1 MSYTFNSILITSTII
16 SNGMKKSMMPVTS
29 RVKNIVNTLLL
40 GIISLSAQAQDD
52 SVFKPSGKLWGLAYG
67 DIAYKSN
74 ADSLNRGGVNQY
86 TGIKQGESIFQF
98 RRIYLGYD
106 YAISRRFSAEFLLA
120 AEDNE
125 TSSALATPV
134 TSGDLLVDSKL
145 AMSVKLANIK
155 WKNIFRG
162 SDLTLGQSYTP
173 AAVLTSEVVWD
184 YRCIERTVSDIRR
197 TPTYDMGAKL
207 SGTIYNTP
215 GTEVGYSLM
224 AGNGTLAKPEND
236 PFKWFYGDV
245 YAKLLSKRIIID
257 LYADYTKINWTAY
270 WHHDRSMLKG
280 MIAYTAPKFTVGV
293 EAFMNSIMNDDIVT
307 TKTGLDTITNKA
319 MAISV
324 FARGRIYRD
333 ILGFFVRYDNYNPSG
348 NNTNSLYT
356 KDAPITA
363 TYDPNT
369 KEQFFTA
376 GIDYSP
382 ISKIHI
388 MPNVWY
394 NEYDNAGP
402 QNLRNGYDLV
412 YRLSLYYVYGK

>member
-1 MSYTFNSILITSTII
+1 MLYAKAIKYTLNASLIFLFSMSANAQEDSAF
-16 SNGMKKSMMPVTS
+16 KS
-29 RVKNIVNTLLL
+29 
-40 GIISLSAQAQDD
+40 G
-52 SVFKPSGKLWGLAYG
+52 GKLWGLAYG
-67 DIAYKSN
+67 DFAYKSKS
-74 ADSLNRGGVNQY
+74 DSFNRGGVNQY

-106 YAISRRFSAEFLLA
+106 YAISRRFSAEFLLS

-125 TSSALATPV
+125 TTSATTTSV

-145 AMSVKLANIK
+145 SMSVKLANIK

-162 SDLTLGQSYTP
+162 SDLTIGQSYTP

-197 TPTYDMGAKL
+197 TPTYDMGARL
-207 SGTIYNTP
+207 NGTFYNTP
-215 GTEVGYSLM
+215 ATEVGYCAM
-224 AGNGTLAKPEND
+224 VGNGTLAKPEND

-245 YAKLLSKRIIID
+245 YAKLLNKRIILD
-257 LYADYTKINWTAY
+257 LYADYTKINWTAN
-270 WHHDRSMLKG
+270 WHHDRSMVKG

-307 TKTGLDTITNKA
+307 AKTGTDTITNKA
-319 MAISV
+319 VAVSV

-333 ILGFFVRYDNYNPSG
+333 ILGFFIRYDNYDPSG
-348 NNTNSLYT
+348 NNNNSLYS

-376 GIDYSP
+376 GIDFSP

-394 NEYDNAGP
+394 NAYNSAGP
-402 QNLRNGYDLV
+402 QTLSNGYDLV